1 MKKILLALLALL
13 LLVIAVMVIRTLGFS
28 SQQLKVDA
36 IPPIEIHPD
45 AADHFAEA
53 ISIRTVSFGDPA
65 DFDSIQF
72 DLFNKFLSDT
82 YPLVHSQLEHQVFH
96 GYTHLY
102 SWMGKDPTLDPVIL
116 MSHHDVVP
124 IASFYKWS
132 VHPFTEGIKG
142 DTIYGRGAIDDKF
155 GVIGLLE
162 ATEQLLQEGHTPRRS
177 IYLSF
182 GHDEEVL
189 GNGAVAV
196 VDYLKNKGVR
206 AALVL
211 DEGQAITQDLVP
223 GVTEKIALIGI
234 AEKGYQTLELQVDMA
249 GGHSSTP
256 AAESSIDVLASAIG
270 RLKANQFD
278 AKITPAL
285 KGFMEAIG
293 PHMSFISRFAFANAD
308 ILEGMI
314 LKSYHDA
321 GGAASSSVRTT
332 IAPTIFEAGIKD
344 NVIPTTARASVN
356 FRILPG
362 ETKETVL
369 EHVIHAIDD
378 ERVQVNFASGG
389 SAPSPVSP
397 IKSEAYDLIQK
408 SIKQVYPDVLI
419 GPSLVVGGTDSR
431 HFTAISDY
439 VYRFAPFHITP
450 HNYRCFHGIDERV
463 VVNEFEDG
471 IRFYR
476 QMILNGSDM

>member
-1 MKKILLALLALL
+1 MKKILLVLLALL
-13 LLVIAVMVIRTLGFS
+13 ILAVIVIVIRTVSFS
-28 SQQLKVDA
+28 SQQMDVE
-36 IPPIEIHPD
+36 PVSVIEISPD
-45 AADHFAEA
+45 AVDHFAEA

-65 DFDSIQF
+65 EFDSVQF
-72 DLFNKFLSDT
+72 DLFNKFLADT
-82 YPLVHSQLEHQVFH
+82 YPLIYSQLDHETFH
-96 GYTHLY
+96 EYTHLY
-102 SWMGKDPTLDPVIL
+102 KWRGSDPNLDPIIL

-142 DTIYGRGAIDDKF
+142 DTIYGRGAMDDKF

-162 ATEQLLQEGHTPRRS
+162 AAEQLLEEGYTPKRS

-189 GNGAVAV
+189 GSGAIAV
-196 VDYLKNKGVR
+196 VDHLKNLGVR

-223 GVTEKIALIGI
+223 GVKEKIALIGI

-256 AAESSIDVLASAIG
+256 AAESSIDVLAAAIG
-270 RLKANQFD
+270 RLKSNPFD
-278 AKITPAL
+278 PKITPAL
-285 KGFMEAIG
+285 RGFMTSIG
-293 PHMSFISRFAFANAD
+293 PHMGLKSRIAFANAD
-308 ILEGMI
+308 ILQGLI
-314 LKSYHDA
+314 LKSYDDA
-321 GGAASSSVRTT
+321 GGAAAASVRTT

-356 FRILPG
+356 FRIIPG
-362 ETKETVL
+362 ETRETVMK
-369 EHVIHAIDD
+369 HVTDAIGDD
-378 ERVQVNFASGG
+378 RVQINYAKGG

-397 IKSEAYDLIQK
+397 IESDAYDIIQK
-408 SIKQVYPDVLI
+408 SIKQIYTDVLI

-431 HFTAISDY
+431 HFKAISDY

-450 HNYRCFHGIDERV
+450 HNYTCFHGIDERV
-463 VVNEFEDG
+463 GVSEFEDG

-476 QMILNGSDM
+476 QMIINGSEM

>member
-1 MKKILLALLALL
+1 MKKILLVLFTLL
-13 LLVIAVMVIRTLGFS
+13 LIVIAVMVIRTLSFS
-28 SQQLKVDA
+28 SQQLEVDT
-36 IPPIEIHPD
+36 IPSIEIEPD

-72 DLFNKFLSDT
+72 DLFNKFLADT
-82 YPLVHSQLEHQVFH
+82 YPLVHSQLDHQIFH

-102 SWMGKDPTLDPVIL
+102 SWTGKDTSLDPIIL

-162 ATEQLLQEGHTPRRS
+162 ATEQLLREGYTPNRT

-189 GNGAVAV
+189 GNGATAV
-196 VDYLKNKGVR
+196 VDHLKNKGVT

-256 AAESSIDVLASAIG
+256 AAESSIDVLAAAIG

-278 AKITPAL
+278 ARITPAL
-285 KGFMEAIG
+285 RGFMEAIG
-293 PHMSFISRFAFANAD
+293 PHMSFKSRFAFANAD
-308 ILEGMI
+308 ILEGVI

-356 FRILPG
+356 FRIIPG
-362 ETKETVL
+362 ETKETVMT
-369 EHVIHAIDD
+369 HVMDAIDD
-378 ERVQVNFASGG
+378 ERIQVNYANGG

-397 IKSEAYDLIQK
+397 IKSEAYDIIQK
-408 SIKQVYPDVLI
+408 SIKQVFPDVLI

-463 VVNEFEDG
+463 GVKEFEDG

-476 QMILNGSDM
+476 QMIINGSEM

>member
-1 MKKILLALLALL
+1 MKKILFVLLALL
-13 LLVIAVMVIRTLGFS
+13 IIVVVVMLIRTMSFS
-28 SQQLKVDA
+28 SQQIDIEPVPL
-36 IPPIEIHPD
+36 IEIAPD
-45 AADHFAEA
+45 AVDHFAEA
-53 ISIRTVSFGDPA
+53 ISIRTVSFGDSA
-65 DFDSIQF
+65 EFDSTQF
-72 DLFNKFLSDT
+72 DLFNKFLADT
-82 YPLVHSQLEHQVFH
+82 YPLIHSQLSHETFH
-96 GYTHLY
+96 EYTHLY
-102 SWMGKDPTLDPVIL
+102 KWHGSDPNLDPIIL

-162 ATEQLLQEGHTPRRS
+162 ATEQLLEEGYTPRRS

-189 GNGAVAV
+189 GSGAVAV
-196 VDYLKNKGVR
+196 VDHLKNEGVR

-211 DEGQAITQDLVP
+211 DEGQAITRDLVP
-223 GVTEKIALIGI
+223 GVHEKIALIGI
-234 AEKGYQTLELQVDMA
+234 GEKGYQTLELQVDMA

-256 AAESSIDVLASAIG
+256 AEESSIDVLAAAIG

-278 AKITPAL
+278 SKITPAL
-285 KGFMEAIG
+285 RGFIKAIG
-293 PHMSFISRFAFANAD
+293 PHMDFKARFAFANAD
-308 ILEGMI
+308 LLEGLI
-314 LKSYHDA
+314 LKSYDDA
-321 GGAASSSVRTT
+321 GGAASSTVRTT

-362 ETKETVL
+362 ETKESVMA
-369 EHVIHAIDD
+369 HVIEAIDD
-378 ERVQVNFASGG
+378 ERVQINYANGG
-389 SAPSPVSP
+389 SAPSPMSP
-397 IKSEAYDLIQK
+397 VGSEAYDLIQQ
-408 SIKQVYPDVLI
+408 SIKEIYPDVLI

-450 HNYRCFHGIDERV
+450 HNYTCFHGIDERV
-463 VVNEFEDG
+463 GVAEFEDG

-476 QMILNGSDM
+476 QMIINGSEL